1 MSVRKDPPYYE
12 IDQETRDMLEAI
24 LNMIGGV
31 ADLQAD
37 DDSRED
43 VYALGD
49 EVATRFGVPL
59 VKADAIPGKTVDGE
73 EVTVLRFRSDS
84 TEKSPP
90 KLTVVSDN
98 TDKPR
103 SGPPPENDNKS

>member
-1 MSVRKDPPYYE
+1 
-12 IDQETRDMLEAI
+12 MLEAV

-49 EVATRFGVPL
+49 EIATRFGVPL
-59 VKADAIPGKTVDGE
+59 VTVEMESGKTPQGE
-73 EVTVLRFRSDS
+73 EVTVLRYRSDK
-84 TEKSPP
+84 TESGRP

-98 TDKPR
+98 TPANKLEEPAVSD
-103 SGPPPENDNKS
+103 NDNED